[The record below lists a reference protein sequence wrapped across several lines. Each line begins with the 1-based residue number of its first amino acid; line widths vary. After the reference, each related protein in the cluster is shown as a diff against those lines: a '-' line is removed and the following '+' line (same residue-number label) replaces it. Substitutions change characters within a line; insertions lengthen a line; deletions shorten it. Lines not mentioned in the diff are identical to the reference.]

1 MNAPPAQYTGT
12 TTVSD
17 SNFNSLT
24 DTRQLDLAPDDDL
37 TADFGAPTLLAVR
50 PLPGAAGG
58 SATVTGTVTTSAAPV
73 TVKVNGVNAP
83 VTGTSFS
90 LGTTIG
96 TGPLTIVA
104 RDNLGRTTT
113 LKRYFTTITGLFAP
127 AAGADLVSQNADL
140 FALEANFVQAALPPA
155 PFHAGS
161 TIPLKLA
168 GSLGGAPVTA
178 ANAVVAPQIVAL
190 ELVIPGGSPAH
201 PSQGPGGQTVF
212 HFDAASGLWVC
223 TLNTQGLPTG
233 TYVVPIQFWDGR
245 ILEAAF
251 VLS

>member
-1 MNAPPAQYTGT
+1 MGCYRDAS
-12 TTVSD
+12 VR
-17 SNFNSLT
+17 LT
-24 DTRQLDLAPDDDL
+24 
-37 TADFGAPTLLAVR
+37 
-50 PLPGAAGG
+50 
-58 SATVTGTVTTSAAPV
+58 
-73 TVKVNGVNAP
+73 VNGVNAN

-90 LGTTIG
+90 RGTTIG

-127 AAGADLVSQNADL
+127 AAGADLDSQNADL
-140 FALEANFVQAALPPA
+140 FAIEGANFVQPALPPA

-178 ANAVVAPQIVAL
+178 ANAAAAPRIIAL
-190 ELVIPGGSPAH
+190 ELVIPGAAPAH
-201 PSQGPGGQTVF
+201 PGQGPGGQTVF

-223 TLNTQGLPTG
+223 PLSTQGLPAG